1 MFYVSLNIALILCNL
16 KIFGDTMN
24 IEYAKIAVIGTGYVG
39 STIAYSLIAKDIAG
53 ELLLVD
59 INQNICNGNVLDL
72 EDTLFFSMQTTHVT
86 AATYAQAA
94 EADIIIIC
102 AGIAQKPGQSRID
115 LLETNKKVLHEIAQQ
130 LTPLNPNAVVLVVT
144 NPVDIL
150 TWYMQQWLPLP
161 KNQVIGSGTYIDSI
175 RFGDLIGKK
184 INVNPQN
191 IYAYIFGEHGDTQV
205 PIWSNVFIDGTKI
218 DEYRPFFKKSE
229 NPPFT
234 QQEKDVIS
242 QETKNRA
249 YEIISCKGATN
260 FGIAACVTAICQAI
274 VWNKQEIPVSFYQP
288 KYDVCMSAM
297 ALVGPKGVEK
307 EVPHELS
314 PHEEELLELS
324 AKAIKKYLK

>member
-1 MFYVSLNIALILCNL
+1 MNL
-16 KIFGDTMN
+16 
-24 IEYAKIAVIGTGYVG
+24 EYAKIAVIGAGYVG
-39 STIAYSLIAKDIAG
+39 STIAYSLVMKDIAG
-53 ELLLVD
+53 EVLLVD
-59 INQNICNGNVLDL
+59 VNQNICNGNVLDL

-86 AATYAQAA
+86 AANYVQAA

-115 LLETNKKVLHEIAQQ
+115 LLETNKKILHEIAQQ
-130 LTPLNPNAVVLVVT
+130 LTPLNPNAVVIVVT
-144 NPVDIL
+144 NPVDVL
-150 TWYMQQWLPLP
+150 TWHMQQWLPLP
-161 KNQVIGSGTYIDSI
+161 KNQIIGTGTYIDSV

-205 PIWSNVFIDGTKI
+205 PLWSKVFINGTPLN
-218 DEYRPFFKKSE
+218 EYRPFFIASE

-234 QQEKDVIS
+234 QEEKDSIALA
-242 QETKNRA
+242 TKNRA
-249 YEIISCKGATN
+249 YEIIACKGGTN
-260 FGIAACVTAICQAI
+260 FGIAACVTSICQAI

-288 KYDVCMSAM
+288 KYDVCMSTM

-314 PHEEELLELS
+314 AHEEQLLAIS
-324 AKAIKKYLK
+324 AQEIKKYQTGPSTRPR